1 MNSAPL
7 LHHVKLRGVLKFGAV
22 KVAPWGGGGGSSTA
36 DRMPVAECNALQ
48 TNRAILPPEGGE
60 RAFEIM
66 LPLQEAVEATTDVLQ
81 IRRTVL

>member
-1 MNSAPL
+1 MT
-7 LHHVKLRGVLKFGAV
+7 GDG
-22 KVAPWGGGGGSSTA
+22 
-36 DRMPVAECNALQ
+36 MPVAEHNAPQ

-66 LPLQEAVEATTDVLQ
+66 LPLQEAVEAKSDVLQ

>member
-7 LHHVKLRGVLKFGAV
+7 LHHVKLSEVLKFVAV
-22 KVAPWGGGGGSSTA
+22 KVETRGGGERTTA

>member
-1 MNSAPL
+1 
-7 LHHVKLRGVLKFGAV
+7 
-22 KVAPWGGGGGSSTA
+22 
-36 DRMPVAECNALQ
+36 MPVAERNAPQ

-66 LPLQEAVEATTDVLQ
+66 LPLQEAVEAKTDVLQ

>member
-1 MNSAPL
+1 M
-7 LHHVKLRGVLKFGAV
+7 GA
-22 KVAPWGGGGGSSTA
+22 G
-36 DRMPVAECNALQ
+36 DRMSVAKCIQDPHRHVAKCNALL

-60 RAFEIM
+60 TAFEIM